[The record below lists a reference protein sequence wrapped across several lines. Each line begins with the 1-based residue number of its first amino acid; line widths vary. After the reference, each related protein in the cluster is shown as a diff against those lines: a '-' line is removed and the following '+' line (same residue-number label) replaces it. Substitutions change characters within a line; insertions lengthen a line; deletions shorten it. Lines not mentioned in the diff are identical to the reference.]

1 MLCLQE
7 SKMESTVNMIYALY
21 FFDLMML
28 LMYTFD
34 FKTCYKA
41 TVNNTVWYWI
51 RTDIQINGVEIN
63 SYT

>member
-28 LMYTFD
+28 MMLMDTFD
-34 FKTCYKA
+34 CKTCYKA

-51 RTDIQINGVEIN
+51 RTDI
-63 SYT
+63 